1 MVELDDIVVSGGEG
15 RLEHAFECLGDA
27 SNFGAVGVLNVE
39 VPRPPVLGVDRTD
52 LLAAGHQAKRD
63 LAEGVLLD
71 DLADLI
77 TQTVVHDD
85 AGLHELGRTGEPE
98 HDVVGGVHDLQM
110 MGEELHDRG
119 TSGLAGRQIPLK
131 VAGIV
136 AQVLVGGEL
145 QWVDEDRR
153 EHDVVVRGCGFD
165 QAGVTR
171 MQEAH
176 GWHHADPFAL
186 STGSIEQVPGFGDRV
201 REPGRTCGDG
211 ARTVPADRRRS
222 RHRSTAR
229 RRRACEAPIAQCE
242 PARLRSQACGT
253 ARAGRAGSARSAAR
267 RRCSET
273 HPDQGHQ
280 PDRSHTH
287 RRCEPGPGWP
297 ARRLGDT
304 SDCRPDSTPT
314 PETLGDLVQAQSAQS
329 LVAESLL
336 AGSLLLAGHPNAT
349 GCQILRN
356 RWPQF
361 EYLDGDF
368 DHPRITEQN
377 VGDALGEELKQREPA
392 VLDQVGEL
400 AGQRAI
406 VNRVG
411 QVVAD
416 TSRRHVGDNFG
427 VDFKRLAPGLLLGEH
442 TTERKDTQPLQKEF
456 DRSPRGGPSVFVG
469 RCFSS
474 SLGSR
479 RGGRGHDRLAG
490 RLVGLDLVHD
500 HSTLGADLLGE
511 QALDH
516 DRRVGHVLEVAA
528 PDQEAANEAHDG
540 VIERDAVHEHRLV
553 VVDGDAHLLIDARQ
567 IDRGVFAVGHR
578 PVAVCKAQLLVCL
591 EVVRARDHRNRQ
603 VETIVHHPDDFFLAT
618 DRAVAGSFATQSFA
632 DRELVLENPQKVT
645 RLNSLRPLAAQ
656 ARNRH
661 FNHQIRP

>member
-201 REPGRTCGDG
+201 RELHGSSGP
-211 ARTVPADRRRS
+211 ARPDDADRAQS
-222 RHRSTAR
+222 GPR
-229 RRRACEAPIAQCE
+229 RRTSPVPGSVQSWV
-242 PARLRSQACGT
+242 RSGASSASGT
-253 ARAGRAGSARSAAR
+253 MTKARSNMR
-267 RRCSET
+267 
-273 HPDQGHQ
+273 
-280 PDRSHTH
+280 
-287 RRCEPGPGWP
+287 GWGTNSSGGSSTVSP
-297 ARRLGDT
+297 SIHST
-304 SDCRPDSTPT
+304 STSS
-314 PETLGDLVQAQSAQS
+314 AQSAQS